1 MRHAKQSQRLS
12 RPLTSRKS
20 LFRHLLTGV
29 VRHERITTTFARAK
43 ATQRLADRLI
53 TLGKDGSLSAR
64 RQVFDVLQDRT
75 LTKRL
80 FAEVAP
86 LFQERQGGYTRV
98 VRLNRRQGDGAELAL
113 LELVAHTTKIQPT
126 AKPKKKSAAAAA
138 PGEKPSAA
146 PKAKEPET
154 QATGTPSPATPSEA
168 PAAETTKPAA
178 QSKPKRFLQGL
189 RDAWRRKKTDE

>member
-43 ATQRLADRLI
+43 ATQPLADRLI
-53 TLGKDGSLSAR
+53 TLGKDGSLAAR

-86 LFQERQGGYTRV
+86 LFQERHGGYTRV
-98 VRLNRRQGDGAELAL
+98 VRLRRRRGDGAELAL
-113 LELVAHTTKIQPT
+113 LELVAHTAPVQPVS
-126 AKPKKKSAAAAA
+126 KPKKKSATTPAADASTATAKTAA
-138 PGEKPSAA
+138 PEPVPAEQT
-146 PKAKEPET
+146 PK
-154 QATGTPSPATPSEA
+154 
-168 PAAETTKPAA
+168 PAAE
-178 QSKPKRFLQGL
+178 SKPKRFLQGL